1 MKTAPLRP
9 CRLALALGLLA
20 FFSLRV
26 PAQAGPAISAKRAL
40 ELAEEALA
48 AKNAGDNVFIQSVA
62 LQRTSL
68 VSGKPVWTVS
78 WSENLPAS
86 KPGSV
91 EVGVEIRM
99 DGSVVHLV
107 KGRAA
112 PGKAPVLPH

>member
-1 MKTAPLRP
+1 VKTAPLRP
-9 CRLALALGLLA
+9 FRIALALGLLA
-20 FFSLRV
+20 LFSLQSLAV
-26 PAQAGPAISAKRAL
+26 AGPAVSAKRAV

-48 AKNAGDNVFIQSVA
+48 AKNAGENVFIQSMS

-68 VSGKPVWTVS
+68 LTGKTVWTIS
-78 WSENLPAS
+78 WSENIPGS

-91 EVGVEIRM
+91 EVGLEIGM

-112 PGKAPVLPH
+112 AGKAPVSPH